1 MRGTTCG
8 YAPGG
13 GASSSFAEDLAE
25 FVFQMS
31 ILNAMETSRVPVRRY
46 RAPQLNGELLSVP
59 SLAETSRRLLGQLQG
74 EEAIRPSVAEVSFAR
89 GEVLGLAKAYTARL
103 DAMSGLKAATSEVP
117 NGPEIIVATGHQ
129 PEWFHP
135 GVLAKNI
142 AADAIV
148 KKLRSER
155 RSAVAL
161 NLIVD
166 SDELAAT
173 SISVPVGTRLEPRR
187 ENVPFDQKRGEVPW
201 EELRAPD
208 LGLFAELPARLEA
221 VLSPWGYQPV
231 MSSLTMP
238 TGSGDGQSADFGG
251 THRLCDLVAAVR
263 HQWERSEGMT
273 NLEIPLSWVAGTVS
287 FRRFLMDWLRNAAGY
302 REQYNRV
309 VQAYRDENGINGRQ
323 RPVPDLLVEPPL
335 GDAGASLA
343 EAGDVVGRVEVPFWA
358 WVSPASAKV
367 ATDRERLFSRAVDGE
382 LELSTSS
389 QILGRIPAGIEEE
402 ESAIEE
408 LGRWFEWGVK
418 IRSRALMTTMFS
430 RLYLCDLFIHGIG
443 GAIYD
448 EMTDA
453 LIEVLYER
461 PAPEFL
467 TVSATLQLPL
477 GGSFLATPA
486 DVRRHEGLLRDLQ
499 QNPWRHLPPCDELST
514 WQSLAHA
521 DLCRR
526 LTALHRE
533 RERLLIEQRLAEARA
548 DRQFPR
554 RVRRQRN
561 RERYLRLEQIRNELL
576 AIVEPQVAQ
585 VREDLETLTKEVAA
599 NKVLKSREFAW
610 CLFPAAALD
619 ELVAKIRSEV
629 G

>member
-1 MRGTTCG
+1 
-8 YAPGG
+8 
-13 GASSSFAEDLAE
+13 LAE

-59 SLAETSRRLLGQLQG
+59 SLAETSGRLAGLFHA
-74 EEAIRPSVAEVSFAR
+74 EEAIRPLIAEVNFAR
-89 GEVLGLAKAYTARL
+89 GEVLALAKAYTARL
-103 DAMSGLKAATSEVP
+103 DAMSGLESATSEVP
-117 NGPEIIVATGHQ
+117 SEPEIIVATGHQ

-142 AADAIV
+142 AADALV
-148 KKLRSER
+148 KKLRDNG

-173 SISVPVGTRLEPRR
+173 SISVPIGTRLEPRR

-238 TGSGDGQSADFGG
+238 MGSGDGQSADLGG
-251 THRLCDLVAAVR
+251 TQRLCDLVAAVR
-263 HQWERSEGMT
+263 HQWERLEGMA

-287 FRRFLMDWLRNAAGY
+287 FRRFVMDWLRNAAGY

-309 VQAYRDENGINGRQ
+309 VQAYRDENGIKGQQ

-335 GDAGASLA
+335 SDTPLSDAGLSHAGT
-343 EAGDVVGRVEVPFWA
+343 GDVVGRVEVPFWA
-358 WVSPASAKV
+358 WVSPASAEV
-367 ATDRERLFSRAVDGE
+367 ATDRERLFVRAVDGE

-389 QILGRIPAGIEEE
+389 QILGRIPSGIEEE

-408 LGRWFEWGVK
+408 LGRWFERGVK

-477 GGSFLATPA
+477 GGSFSATPA
-486 DVRRHEGLLRDLQ
+486 DVRRHEGLLRDLR

-514 WQSLAHA
+514 RQSLAHA

-533 RERLLIEQRLAEARA
+533 RERLLIEQRIAEKRA

-576 AIVEPQVAQ
+576 AIVEPQVIQ

-619 ELVAKIRSEV
+619 ELVTKIRSEV